1 MDGISG
7 VQGSGSFFTRQQT
20 DQTKNI
26 RFENALAAARTAD
39 GQGEAASA
47 TSHPIDQVDFK
58 SALPATKHQHNV
70 AGAKMIQSL
79 NNLVQNRPT
88 ENYGGLDIRQ

>member
-7 VQGSGSFFTRQQT
+7 VQGSGAFFNRQQT

-39 GQGEAASA
+39 GPDDVSNTAH
-47 TSHPIDQVDFK
+47 HPIDQVDFK
-58 SALPATKHQHNV
+58 SALPATKPQHNV
-70 AGAKMIQSL
+70 PGAKMIQSL
-79 NNLVQNRPT
+79 NHLVQNRPA

>member
-7 VQGSGSFFTRQQT
+7 VQGSGSFFASKQA

-39 GQGEAASA
+39 GPDKS
-47 TSHPIDQVDFK
+47 TDHPIDQVDFK
-58 SALPATKHQHNV
+58 LALPATKLQHNV
-70 AGAKMIQSL
+70 PGAKMIQSL
-79 NNLVQNRPT
+79 NHLVQNRPT
-88 ENYGGLDIRQ
+88 DNYGGLDIRQ

>member
-7 VQGSGSFFTRQQT
+7 VQGSGAYFASNQA

-26 RFENALAAARTAD
+26 RFENALAAARTED
-39 GQGEAASA
+39 GSDASNTA
-47 TSHPIDQVDFK
+47 HHPIDQVDFK
-58 SALPATKHQHNV
+58 SALPAAKLQHNV
-70 AGAKMIQSL
+70 PGAKMIQSL
-79 NNLVQNRPT
+79 NHLVQNRPA

>member
-7 VQGSGSFFTRQQT
+7 VQGSGSFFSRQQA

-39 GQGEAASA
+39 GSADASNTA
-47 TSHPIDQVDFK
+47 HQPIDQVDFK
-58 SALPATKHQHNV
+58 SALPATKHPHNV

-79 NNLVQNRPT
+79 NHLVQNRPA